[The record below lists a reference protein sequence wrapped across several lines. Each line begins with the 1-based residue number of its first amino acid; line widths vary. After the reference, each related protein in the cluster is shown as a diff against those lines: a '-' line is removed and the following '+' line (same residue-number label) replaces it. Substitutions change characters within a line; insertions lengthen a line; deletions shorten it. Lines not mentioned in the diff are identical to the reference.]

1 MNPGYAGRTELPGN
15 LKMCFRHVS
24 MMVPDY
30 ALISEIML
38 FAEGFGDARFVAQN
52 MQALHSQQR
61 AAFATVPRRNIPKF
75 LADDLPLFHAIVLD
89 LFPDTDIPPNDHG
102 DPQASLEE
110 EITKAGLQN
119 VPT

>member
-1 MNPGYAGRTELPGN
+1 
-15 LKMCFRHVS
+15 

-38 FAEGFGDARFVAQN
+38 FADGFGDARFVAQN

-61 AAFATVPRRNIPKF
+61 AAFATVPLRYGLRAVKSV
-75 LADDLPLFHAIVLD
+75 LVMAGSLKADDLPLFHAIVLD

-102 DPQASLEE
+102 EPQASLEE

>member
-1 MNPGYAGRTELPGN
+1 
-15 LKMCFRHVS
+15 MCFCHVS

-38 FAEGFGDARFVAQN
+38 FADGFGDARFVAQN

-61 AAFATVPRRNIPKF
+61 AAFATVPLRYGLRAVKS
-75 LADDLPLFHAIVLD
+75 VLVMAGS
-89 LFPDTDIPPNDHG
+89 LKDIPPNDHG
-102 DPQASLEE
+102 EPQASLEE